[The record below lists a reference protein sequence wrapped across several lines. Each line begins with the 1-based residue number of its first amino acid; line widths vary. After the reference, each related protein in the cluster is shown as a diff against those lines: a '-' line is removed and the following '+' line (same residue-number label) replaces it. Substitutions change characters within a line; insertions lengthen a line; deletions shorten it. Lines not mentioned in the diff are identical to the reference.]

1 MSKKHFREAGDKTLY
16 SVSQTAVVNAP
27 PDLITKSPFA
37 DIGEDVYFYVSGSI
51 DGHDAIDRHVSVF
64 GGDVVISGSL
74 CVQGG
79 EMTGD
84 FKFDCNTLELTGSID
99 VDGNGIFKTG
109 MTGSLTQLP
118 DGTSY
123 LIAGENINIVTGT
136 KGNITISVDQN
147 MIINSLHSNADLS
160 LSATDNLLLSANGG
174 TYSLA
179 TPTDVTNYPAVFGNS
194 SLVGAVLEAK
204 SEGYAYYRKGYLLA
218 GNIDINGNLDITSV
232 GTMRP
237 GWSDERDIDIYVNGV
252 LQHRHHS
259 ENLASDFYMVDDHTI
274 HFNDYENFTSDEV
287 VTIIVKNSNGAPFG
301 TGYIPPPAVTMVGD
315 VIGDSNSSTVARI
328 RSRTVSSVAPN
339 DGDVYAWNFAANQWV
354 PTAISAASG
363 TPGGT
368 NSQIQFNDNDSFGGD
383 AQLTYDKTTDTLS
396 GIVIKASTGFSGSLT
411 RLTDGKS
418 YLIASSS
425 STCSQTGSISITTG
439 SNGQVTISSYVFPDN
454 LTVSLSGGKT
464 FGRYAS
470 GDVIP
475 AKGKT
480 PAEVILMAIAEP
492 INPTVSLSSATTIQ
506 FNQTTISNILNFSYV
521 INSLGASISSVALDW
536 RRNNSGG
543 WTSLST
549 NTGLTTYTHSY
560 SDSSYNAQPFNY
572 RYRATDSQGASSIA
586 TFNITPSAYVS
597 PSFSL
602 SIAASSITSP
612 ETNTKREKGNVSTV
626 IGGTITKNSPLVTMT
641 HYSVQYQINGAG
653 SWINVPGLSSV
664 VISGN
669 PSSVIIPS
677 TIHNDV
683 SLKSSDNI
691 AYRIQVTDGYQTT
704 NSSSVAVD
712 FINIIFYGSS
722 ASKPTTSS
730 DIRNL
735 DNRVFADRTSNP
747 LTLDTGTAN
756 KIFTVAMPSS
766 LSLTSVI
773 DLTALNA
780 DITSNYIL
788 STFNVND
795 AGNTSTSYHVYTL
808 TNATPYGVT
817 HQHRVTRA

>member
-1 MSKKHFREAGDKTLY
+1 MSGIHVYQTQITGSLSDEISDDVNLAITGGTLLDDLNGLRTQIKKVLNPGGSWTETPLLDLHGINAMFTGSLHVNLLTASAGYIDGNL
-16 SVSQTAVVNAP
+16 TAV
-27 PDLITKSPFA
+27 
-37 DIGEDVYFYVSGSI
+37 
-51 DGHDAIDRHVSVF
+51 
-64 GGDVVISGSL
+64 GGFSGSL
-74 CVQGG
+74 
-79 EMTGD
+79 TR
-84 FKFDCNTLELTGSID
+84 LA
-99 VDGNGIFKTG
+99 
-109 MTGSLTQLP
+109 

-123 LIAGENINIVTGT
+123 LVAGNSIDIVTGS
-136 KGNITISVDQN
+136 KGEITVSVDHN
-147 MIINSLHSNADLS
+147 ALIKMLNSDTDLS
-160 LSATDNLLLSANGG
+160 FSAVDDMLLSANGG

-179 TPTDVTNYPAVFGNS
+179 SPTDATNYPTVFGAS
-194 SLVGAVLEAK
+194 TLVSAILEAK
-204 SEGYAYYRKGYLLA
+204 SEGYAYYRKGYLIG
-218 GNIDINGNLDITSV
+218 GNIDVGGNLDITSI

-237 GWSDERDIDIYVNGV
+237 GWNDERDIDVYVNGV
-252 LQHRHHS
+252 LQHHHHA
-259 ENLASDFYMVDDHTI
+259 ENLESDFYMVDDHTI
-274 HFNDYENFTSDEV
+274 HFNDYENINSSDIVTV
-287 VTIIVKNSNGAPFG
+287 VVKNSNGAPFG

-315 VIGDSNSSTVARI
+315 VEGDSNSSTVTRI
-328 RSRTVSSVAPN
+328 RSRTVSSVTPN
-339 DGDVYAWNFAANQWV
+339 DGDVYTWNFVANQWV
-354 PTAISAASG
+354 PTAISATSG
-363 TPGGT
+363 TPGGR
-368 NSQIQFNDNDSFGGD
+368 NMQIQFNDNGSFGGG
-383 AQLTYDKTTDTLS
+383 AGLAYDKTSDTLS
-396 GIVIKASTGFSGSLT
+396 GVVIKASTGFSGSLT
-411 RLTDGKS
+411 RLTNGKS
-418 YLIASSS
+418 YLVASSS
-425 STCSQTGSISITTG
+425 SVCPQTGGISIATG

-470 GDVIP
+470 GETIP

-492 INPTVSLSSATTIQ
+492 INPTVSLNSATTIQ
-506 FNQTTISNILNFSYV
+506 FNQVSINNILNFSYV
-521 INSLGASISSVALDW
+521 INSLGASISSVTLDW

-549 NTGLTTYTHSY
+549 NTGLTTYTHGY
-560 SDSSYNAQPFNY
+560 FDSNYNAQPFNY
-572 RYRATDSQGASSIA
+572 RYTATDSQGASSTA
-586 TFNITPSAYVS
+586 TVNITPSAYVS

-602 SIAASSITSP
+602 SITASSIASP

-626 IGGTITKNSPLVTMT
+626 IGGTITKTSPLVTMT
-641 HYSVQYQINGAG
+641 HYSVQYQVNGAG

-664 VISGN
+664 AISRN

-677 TIHNDV
+677 TTHNDA

-691 AYRIQVTDGYQTT
+691 AYRIQTTDDYQTT
-704 NSSSVAVD
+704 NSASTTVD
-712 FINIIFYGSS
+712 FINTIFYGSS
-722 ASKPTTSS
+722 ASTSTTSN

-735 DNRVFADRTSNP
+735 DNRVFADRTNNP

-808 TNATPYGVT
+808 TNATPYNVA
-817 HQHRVTRA
+817 HQHQVTRA